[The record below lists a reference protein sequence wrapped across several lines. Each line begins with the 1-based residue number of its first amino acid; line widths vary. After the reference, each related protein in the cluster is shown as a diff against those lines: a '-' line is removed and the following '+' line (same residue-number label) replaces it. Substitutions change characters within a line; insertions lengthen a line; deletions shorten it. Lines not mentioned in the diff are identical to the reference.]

1 MKLKSASLIVALAVM
16 LTACAKEQP
25 GNDSTAVPA
34 DLVAGNTAFALDL
47 YHRLAVQEGNL
58 FFSPHSLSTALA
70 MTHAGARGETERDL
84 AALLHFTLPSDQVP
98 GAFGALDRRLGEIS
112 KQKQVRLSVANSL
125 WGQRDQP
132 FTDQF
137 LAVTRQHFGAQ
148 IGLVDFVGAAERARQ
163 KINTWVARKTGDKI
177 QNLLAPGAVGPTTRL
192 VLGNAIYFKGDWARP
207 FDRSATAP
215 ADFFVTPTRSV
226 QAPLMY
232 LKTKI
237 RGQSFDGFSAFEL
250 PYQGETLSMIVLLPE
265 ARDGLAALE
274 ATLTANHLHNWLAA
288 LDAARPEEAMVY
300 LPKFKL
306 EWKSDLKPTLAA
318 LSRGVAFDARQADF
332 SGMTGNRDLFI
343 SAVIHQAVV
352 EVNEQGTEAA
362 AATGVVVALTDLP
375 PPPRVFRA
383 DHPFIFL
390 IREKSS
396 GSVLF
401 LGRVVDP
408 TR

>member
-1 MKLKSASLIVALAVM
+1 MICPARGFVPVADAKFLTQTMPMKLKSASLIVALAVM

-177 QNLLAPGAVGPTTRL
+177 QNLLAPGAAITSSGMGGGVAGFAGTSQAAPHVAGALALMLQAKPAASADELENALKGSGRPIADPGNGITTTRID
-192 VLGNAIYFKGDWARP
+192 VKNAI
-207 FDRSATAP
+207 
-215 ADFFVTPTRSV
+215 DFI
-226 QAPLMY
+226 
-232 LKTKI
+232 KK
-237 RGQSFDGFSAFEL
+237 
-250 PYQGETLSMIVLLPE
+250 
-265 ARDGLAALE
+265 
-274 ATLTANHLHNWLAA
+274 
-288 LDAARPEEAMVY
+288 
-300 LPKFKL
+300 
-306 EWKSDLKPTLAA
+306 
-318 LSRGVAFDARQADF
+318 
-332 SGMTGNRDLFI
+332 
-343 SAVIHQAVV
+343 
-352 EVNEQGTEAA
+352 
-362 AATGVVVALTDLP
+362 
-375 PPPRVFRA
+375 
-383 DHPFIFL
+383 
-390 IREKSS
+390 
-396 GSVLF
+396 
-401 LGRVVDP
+401 
-408 TR
+408 